1 MSNRETCCRLGTA
14 GLPAPLHLAP
24 DLRGGRE
31 APAPSFTPRHAR
43 QDEAH
48 ARRQR
53 RLPGAARTE
62 RPAGGSR
69 AAFTAPARRPRPRG
83 SPAQVPAPLA
93 YRAGSSRPC
102 PARALAEGRG
112 RGSRGRPGAAPSGPA
127 GGGAAHLGPAA
138 SEAPSEARSSGPAG
152 RQGGRVFAVRRAS
165 LPAPVSPAPPGPSR
179 RRAAA
184 EGLGRAAPAKE
195 PPPPPG
201 LAGGRGAEPAA
212 ASTAVPGSPEGEE
225 KPAGKGKGS
234 GPSARKGK
242 GQIEK
247 RKLREKRRSTGVV
260 NIPAAESLDEYE
272 DDEAGQKERKKED
285 AITQQNTIQNESSS
299 ADTTG
304 SYLLQDSSRVVSSR
318 YKSTAN
324 APEDDALNRY
334 SRTERTTYSRYS
346 RDTNSSGSSVPST
359 ALEKRIEE
367 LERELAKERQ
377 ENLRLMKMTQDKE
390 ELIGKLKEEIDL
402 LNRDLDDI
410 EDENE
415 QLKQENKTLLKVV
428 GQLTR

>member
-138 SEAPSEARSSGPAG
+138 SEAPS
-152 RQGGRVFAVRRAS
+152 
-165 LPAPVSPAPPGPSR
+165 
-179 RRAAA
+179 
-184 EGLGRAAPAKE
+184 E

>member
-1 MSNRETCCRLGTA
+1 MATGGYRSAGGSTTDFLEEWKAKREKMRAKQAPAAPA
-14 GLPAPLHLAP
+14 GAAAGGESRPGGAASSAELNNNLPPGGPAPPA
-24 DLRGGRE
+24 DR
-31 APAPSFTPRHAR
+31 PAP
-43 QDEAH
+43 
-48 ARRQR
+48 
-53 RLPGAARTE
+53 
-62 RPAGGSR
+62 PAGGALNCLS
-69 AAFTAPARRPRPRG
+69 
-83 SPAQVPAPLA
+83 L
-93 YRAGSSRPC
+93 SS
-102 PARALAEGRG
+102 
-112 RGSRGRPGAAPSGPA
+112 
-127 GGGAAHLGPAA
+127 
-138 SEAPSEARSSGPAG
+138 
-152 RQGGRVFAVRRAS
+152 
-165 LPAPVSPAPPGPSR
+165 
-179 RRAAA
+179 
-184 EGLGRAAPAKE
+184 RAAPAKE
-195 PPPPPG
+195 PPPPA
-201 LAGGRGAEPAA
+201 LAGVRGSEPAA
-212 ASTAVPGSPEGEE
+212 RPPPAAAPGSPEGEE
-225 KPAGKGKGS
+225 KLAAKGKSS

-299 ADTTG
+299 ADTSG
-304 SYLLQDSSRVVSSR
+304 SYLLQDTSRMVSSR

-324 APEDDALNRY
+324 APEDDAQNRY
-334 SRTERTTYSRYS
+334 SRTDRTTYSRYS
-346 RDTNSSGSSVPST
+346 RDANSSGSSIPSN

-377 ENLRLMKMTQDKE
+377 ENARLMKMTQDKE

>member
-1 MSNRETCCRLGTA
+1 MRA
-14 GLPAPLHLAP
+14 KQAPPAPGSVA
-24 DLRGGRE
+24 GGE
-31 APAPSFTPRHAR
+31 A
-43 QDEAH
+43 
-48 ARRQR
+48 
-53 RLPGAARTE
+53 
-62 RPAGGSR
+62 RPAGAATSSELNNNLPPGGPAAPADR
-69 AAFTAPARRPRPRG
+69 AAP
-83 SPAQVPAPLA
+83 
-93 YRAGSSRPC
+93 
-102 PARALAEGRG
+102 
-112 RGSRGRPGAAPSGPA
+112 PA
-127 GGGAAHLGPAA
+127 GGAVNCVGLSSAA
-138 SEAPSEARSSGPAG
+138 
-152 RQGGRVFAVRRAS
+152 
-165 LPAPVSPAPPGPSR
+165 
-179 RRAAA
+179 
-184 EGLGRAAPAKE
+184 LGRAAPNKE
-195 PPPPPG
+195 PPPA
-201 LAGGRGAEPAA
+201 LAGVRGAEPGPKPPPVAA
-212 ASTAVPGSPEGEE
+212 PCSPEGEE
-225 KPAGKGKGS
+225 KLAAKGKSS

-299 ADTTG
+299 ADTAG
-304 SYLLQDSSRVVSSR
+304 SYLLQDSSRMVSSR

-324 APEDDALNRY
+324 APEDDAPNRH
-334 SRTERTTYSRYS
+334 SRTDRTTYSRYG
-346 RDTNSSGSSVPST
+346 RDANSSGSSIPSN

-377 ENLRLMKMTQDKE
+377 ENARLVKMTQDKE

-428 GQLTR
+428 GQLTRLLITMMHFREFKNLIATVAVESNSYGVQRK

>member
-1 MSNRETCCRLGTA
+1 A
-14 GLPAPLHLAP
+14 
-24 DLRGGRE
+24 
-31 APAPSFTPRHAR
+31 
-43 QDEAH
+43 
-48 ARRQR
+48 
-53 RLPGAARTE
+53 
-62 RPAGGSR
+62 
-69 AAFTAPARRPRPRG
+69 
-83 SPAQVPAPLA
+83 
-93 YRAGSSRPC
+93 
-102 PARALAEGRG
+102 
-112 RGSRGRPGAAPSGPA
+112 
-127 GGGAAHLGPAA
+127 
-138 SEAPSEARSSGPAG
+138 
-152 RQGGRVFAVRRAS
+152 
-165 LPAPVSPAPPGPSR
+165 
-179 RRAAA
+179 
-184 EGLGRAAPAKE
+184 
-195 PPPPPG
+195 
-201 LAGGRGAEPAA
+201 
-212 ASTAVPGSPEGEE
+212 PGSPEGEE
-225 KPAGKGKGS
+225 KLAAKGKSS

-299 ADTTG
+299 ADTSC
-304 SYLLQDSSRVVSSR
+304 SYLLQCLLCSAFHSMAA
-318 YKSTAN
+318 T
-324 APEDDALNRY
+324 PEDDALNRY

-346 RDTNSSGSSVPST
+346 RDANSSGSSLPSNT
-359 ALEKRIEE
+359 LEKRIEE

-377 ENLRLMKMTQDKE
+377 ENARLMKMAQDKE